1 MTTASFKAT
10 LNRPEAQGT
19 ATFLE
24 VPLDVPAIF
33 GRARPPVWVTI
44 NGHTYRST
52 IAVYGSRY
60 YLPVNRSN
68 REAAGVA
75 DGDTVTVEVEL
86 DPHVR
91 QVTVPE
97 DLQAALDEDRA
108 AAEEFLRLS
117 YAHQRE
123 HIVWIEAAKRAET
136 RARRVAQTVQRLHRG
151 QDLRR

>member
-19 ATFLE
+19 ATFIE

-52 IAVYGSRY
+52 IAIYGSRY

-68 REAAGVA
+68 REAAGVQA
-75 DGDTVTVEVEL
+75 GDTVTVEIAL
-86 DPHVR
+86 DTHVR
-91 QVTVPE
+91 QVNVPD
-97 DLQAALDEDRA
+97 DLRAALDNDPDA
-108 AAEEFLRLS
+108 AAEFERLS
-117 YAHQRE
+117 YTHQRE
-123 HIVWIEAAKRAET
+123 HVVWIEAAGREET
-136 RARRVAQTVQRLHRG
+136 RARRITQTLER
-151 QDLRR
+151 LRRVPPR

>member
-60 YLPVNRSN
+60 YLPVNRTN
-68 REAAGVA
+68 RQGAGVEA
-75 DGDTVTVEVEL
+75 GDTVTVEIEL
-86 DPHVR
+86 DTHVR
-91 QVTVPE
+91 QVNVPE
-97 DLQAALDEDRA
+97 DLQAALDKDPA
-108 AAEEFLRLS
+108 AAYEFERLS
-117 YAHQRE
+117 YTHQRE
-123 HIVWIEAAKRAET
+123 HVVWIEASSRAET
-136 RARRVAQTVQRLHRG
+136 RARRVTQTLQRLHRG
-151 QDLRR
+151 HRQ